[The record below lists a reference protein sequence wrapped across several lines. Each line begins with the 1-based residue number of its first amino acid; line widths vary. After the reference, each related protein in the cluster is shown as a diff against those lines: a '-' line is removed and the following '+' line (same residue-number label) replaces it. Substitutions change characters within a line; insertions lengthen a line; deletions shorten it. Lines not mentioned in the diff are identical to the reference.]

1 MSSGAG
7 WLVFAGLVAVCGGVM
22 VVFLREEHDDEVA
35 ADPPRVLVW
44 THDAPARPFT
54 AAQAHRVM
62 QAHRTCRRQECPRKR
77 AAYRTLVR
85 AGRLHPDSGRVR

>member
-7 WLVFAGLVAVCGGVM
+7 WLVFAGLVAVFGGVM

-35 ADPPRVLVW
+35 GGPRRGRVW
-44 THDAPARPFT
+44 EHAAPARPFPPT
-54 AAQAHRVM
+54 QSHRVM